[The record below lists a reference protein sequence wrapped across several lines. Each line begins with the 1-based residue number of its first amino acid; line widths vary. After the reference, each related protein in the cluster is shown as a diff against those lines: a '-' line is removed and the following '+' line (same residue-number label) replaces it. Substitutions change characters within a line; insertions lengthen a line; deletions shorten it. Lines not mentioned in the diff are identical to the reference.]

1 MVTTSYDQVA
11 YSCKPQPQTHPDRL
25 ATLATLH
32 GMTPQPVDT
41 CRVLEIGC
49 NNGSNLIPQ
58 AFSEPRSQFSGI
70 DLAQTAIDAAGAF
83 SAELKLANIQ
93 FTHAD
98 VCHWDAAEREFDY
111 IIVHGLYSWVPP
123 AAREA
128 ILVICASRLSP
139 NGVAYISYN
148 ALPGCHFRRFVWDL
162 VRFHTRGIDEPQRK
176 IEEARAIA
184 RQMIDRLGDKPQQAA
199 IKEEFETLLQ
209 ADASVLFHDDLAD
222 VNTPF
227 HLGEFVEAAARH
239 GLQYLG
245 DADYARDVV
254 REPILGNG
262 DWLGERE
269 YADYATGRRFR
280 SSLLCHRE
288 VVLNRTIS
296 RDRLEG
302 LLAASPVVPEPEQP
316 DGTQK
321 FTIATGKTLSTNH
334 PFARRVLC
342 ELAGRWPGCM
352 PAASLLASGEEAG
365 ADVDMLLRLYESK
378 SIELRTRM
386 PRLVASVSERPVASA
401 LARLQL
407 ARGGTT
413 VTNQRHTAVELT
425 DELSQKLLGLMDGT
439 RDRAALLDALS
450 DAAEAGAAPAAWHG
464 NAPATRLDLARMI
477 EERLDANLSL
487 AARLCVLVR

>member
-1 MVTTSYDQVA
+1 VTTSYDQVA

-32 GMTPQPVDT
+32 GMTSEPVDA

-49 NNGSNLIPQ
+49 NDGSNLIPL
-58 AFSEPRSQFSGI
+58 AFSEPRSQFTGI

-83 SAELKLANIQ
+83 SAELKLANVQ

-98 VCHWDAAEREFDY
+98 VCHWDAAGREFDY
-111 IIVHGLYSWVPP
+111 IIAHGLYSWVPP

-128 ILVICASRLSP
+128 ILAICASRLSP

-162 VRFHTRGIDEPQRK
+162 VRFHTRGIAEPHLK

-184 RQMIDRLGDKPQQAA
+184 RRMMDRMGDAPHQAA
-199 IKEEFETLLQ
+199 IKEEFKTLLE
-209 ADASVLFHDDLAD
+209 ASDSVLFHDDLAG
-222 VNTPF
+222 VNTPL

-245 DADYARDVV
+245 DADYARDAV
-254 REPILGNG
+254 REPILGTG
-262 DWLGERE
+262 DWLAERE

-280 SSLLCHRE
+280 SSLLCRRD
-288 VVLNRTIS
+288 VVLNRTMS

-302 LLAASPVVPEPEQP
+302 LLAASPVEPEPEQP

-334 PFARRVLC
+334 PFARRALC
-342 ELAGRWPGCM
+342 ELAARWPGCM
-352 PAASLLASGEEAG
+352 PAASFLGSGEEA
-365 ADVDMLLRLYESK
+365 AAAVDMLLRLYESK

-425 DELSQKLLGLMDGT
+425 DELSQRLLVLMDGS
-439 RDRAALLDALS
+439 RDRAALLAALS
-450 DAAEAGAAPAAWHG
+450 DAAEAGAAPAAWRGHG
-464 NAPATRLDLARMI
+464 LATSADLARMI
-477 EERLDANLSL
+477 EERLDANLAL
-487 AARLCVLVR
+487 AARLCLLVA